1 MTTFLIKISPLILFF
16 INFIIIC
23 FLVIYYDYNVTDVFL
38 ISTLTVIPPVVGFMS
53 LGIAPLISIWFDV
66 KYLRI
71 AQIYAVFTFLLI
83 LIFGFLFKNTTL
95 IISAGIVY
103 YLIWFLYTYIY
114 VRKNE

>member
-1 MTTFLIKISPLILFF
+1 
-16 INFIIIC
+16 
-23 FLVIYYDYNVTDVFL
+23 
-38 ISTLTVIPPVVGFMS
+38 MS

-71 AQIYAVFTFLLI
+71 AQIYAVLAFLLT
-83 LIFGFLFKNTTL
+83 LIFGILFGHTNIVL
-95 IISAGIVY
+95 SAGIVY